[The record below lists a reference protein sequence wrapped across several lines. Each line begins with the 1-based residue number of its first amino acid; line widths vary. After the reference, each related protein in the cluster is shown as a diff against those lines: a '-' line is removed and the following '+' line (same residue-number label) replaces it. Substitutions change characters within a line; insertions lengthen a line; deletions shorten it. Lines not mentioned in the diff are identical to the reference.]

1 MKFSE
6 SLSALL
12 DFIKREKLHRLL
24 LVLVILIL
32 VSTVGILIFEPNI
45 TPINAFWWSI
55 VTLTTVGYGDIAP
68 TTLGGRLIGIL
79 IMFFGIGL
87 LGMFTATIA
96 SVFVENKLQESR
108 GMKSYN
114 FTGHIL
120 LCGWNLRAREIL
132 REFRTDPRTR
142 EAPVVLIADIETKP
156 VNDKQ
161 LYFIQ
166 GEVNEESLQRANLAQ
181 AATVVILGDNR
192 LDENA
197 RDAKVVLSTLTVES
211 LNPNVYTIVELVNE
225 ANVRHCE
232 RARADEIIVGN
243 EFSSRLL
250 ARAALDHGISK
261 VLSELLSSRYGNELY
276 KIPVPADL
284 VGRSF
289 LEVFTEMKRTRQA
302 TVLGV
307 QKGGNGRVLSNPP
320 ADYQIAAADNLII
333 IADSRLAKPG
343 Q

>member
-1 MKFSE
+1 MKLSE
-6 SLSALL
+6 SLSALV

-32 VSTVGILIFEPNI
+32 VSSVGLFIFEPNI
-45 TPINAFWWSI
+45 SLVNAFWWSV

-68 TTLGGRLIGIL
+68 TTLAGRLIGML

-96 SVFVENKLQESR
+96 SVFVENKIKESR

-120 LCGWNLRAREIL
+120 LCGWNLRARQIL
-132 REFRTDPRTR
+132 REFRADTRTV
-142 EAPVVLIADIETKP
+142 EAPVVLIADIEAKP
-156 VNDKQ
+156 LDDKQ

-166 GEVNEESLQRANLAQ
+166 GEVNEETLQRANLAQ

-192 LDENA
+192 LDESA

-211 LNPNVYTIVELVNE
+211 LNPNAYTIVELVDE
-225 ANVRHCE
+225 ANVRHCK
-232 RARADEIIVGN
+232 RAHADEIIVGN

-261 VLSELLSSRYGNELY
+261 VLSELLSSRYGNDLF
-276 KIPVPADL
+276 KIPAPEHL
-284 VGRSF
+284 IGRSF
-289 LEVFTEMKRTRQA
+289 LDAFTEMKRASQA
-302 TVLGV
+302 TVLAV
-307 QKGGNGRVLSNPP
+307 QKGGNGKVVSNPP
-320 ADYQIAAADNLII
+320 SDYQIGVGDNLII
-333 IADSRLAKPG
+333 IADSNPAESAK
-343 Q
+343 

>member
-1 MKFSE
+1 MKFLE
-6 SLSALL
+6 SFSALL

-32 VSTVGILIFEPNI
+32 ISSAGLFIFEPNI
-45 TPINAFWWSI
+45 SLVNAFWWSV

-68 TTLGGRLIGIL
+68 TTLGGRLIGML

-96 SVFVENKLQESR
+96 SVFVENKLKESR
-108 GMKSYN
+108 GMKSYQ
-114 FTGHIL
+114 FERHTI

-132 REFRTDPRTR
+132 REFRADPRIR
-142 EAPVVLIADIETKP
+142 EAPIVLIADIAEKP
-156 VNDKQ
+156 LDDKK

-166 GEVNEESLQRANLAQ
+166 GEVTEETLLQANLAK
-181 AATVVILGDNR
+181 AGTVVILGDNS
-192 LDENA
+192 LNENA

-211 LNPNVYTIVELVNE
+211 LNPNVYTIVELVDE

-232 RARADEIIVGN
+232 RAHANEIIVGN

-261 VLSELLSSRYGNELY
+261 VLSELLSSRYGNDLL
-276 KIPVPADL
+276 KIPVPDHLA
-284 VGRSF
+284 GRSF
-289 LEVFTEMKRTRQA
+289 LEVFTEMKSVRQA
-302 TVLGV
+302 TVLAV
-307 QKGGNGRVLSNPP
+307 QKGGNDQVVSNPP
-320 ADYQIAAADNLII
+320 SDYQIGTGDNLII
-333 IADSRLAKPG
+333 IAEANPAEAAN
-343 Q
+343 